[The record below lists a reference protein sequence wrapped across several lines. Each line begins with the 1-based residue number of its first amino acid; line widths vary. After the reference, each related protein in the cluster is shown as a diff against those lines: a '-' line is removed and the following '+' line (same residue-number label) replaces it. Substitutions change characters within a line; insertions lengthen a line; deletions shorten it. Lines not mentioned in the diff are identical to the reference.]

1 MKNTLKLA
9 AAAALI
15 ALLPSCTQMT
25 PSGTETIPQARVKL
39 TENNYR
45 VLATRVSAEDKG
57 FSLLPIAGTAAKV
70 ITLGAFNHVIP
81 NGLTIKSPSEAAALD
96 KLYRQSGASR
106 TGRATQLIN
115 IRKEVGGL
123 NAFII
128 GRPTIRVTA
137 DLIEFTR

>member
-81 NGLTIKSPSEAAALD
+81 NGLGRHKNPLCHQVTVDTEPYYDSVRY
-96 KLYRQSGASR
+96 YR
-106 TGRATQLIN
+106 L
-115 IRKEVGGL
+115 
-123 NAFII
+123 
-128 GRPTIRVTA
+128 
-137 DLIEFTR
+137 